1 MMKLLYITPHLS
13 TGGAPQYLLKKIE
26 LLNEKYDIHV
36 IEYNDYGIFRV
47 QKDRIIN
54 LLDNELR
61 TLPHENKSLILEWI
75 NEIDPDIIHFEEM
88 PELFNMDDEIA
99 QKIYTENTRYKIFET
114 SHDSAFDPAH
124 KKFFPDKFLFCSDN
138 QLIKFRCIDVPACV
152 IEYDTP
158 LYQRKNREE
167 GLKFLGLDPDY
178 KHILN
183 VGLWTP
189 RKNQAEILE
198 YAKHFTD
205 EKVYFHFIGNQA
217 GNFEDYWKPLLNE
230 VGGNCVVHGERSD
243 LYNFYSCMD
252 LFLFTSKGHHFD
264 METNPLVLKEAMSWQ
279 LPILMY
285 KLPSYLDKFD
295 NKVTYLSEGDHS
307 FEKNLLKI
315 SLALGIP
322 DRFIR
327 SFTDIEEINDA
338 GEPGSTGYPKTKITL
353 HSYSYFEAIKEKL
366 VCLYDAGT
374 DLLIYRTNVFGP
386 SIWFMPHANAETLDG
401 LTVRIYDVHHNEFEN
416 VTESNNLT
424 HHNLLYE
431 KTYDTIPTDFYKE
444 HRRSVHASNGDQ
456 SAWFTMYE
464 IFVKQVYQDLNIK
477 PNDIVVDIG
486 AHVGMFSMYA
496 NEKGAKQIY
505 AFEPTPSTF
514 KYTSK
519 NLGRLKN
526 VKTFNYAM
534 SGHNG
539 HIQFI
544 IVGPST
550 VCSSY
555 TNVNNN
561 EYNEDTNSKKT
572 IDIPCMDFH
581 TFADNNEVDRIDVM
595 KIDCEGG
602 ENDIF
607 PTISDDYLKYRI
619 RKLYMEVH
627 NFLPEKEDNI
637 NFCLGMVNRLK
648 NLGYEVTT
656 KDIMM
661 QGELGEMYAERMPKI
676 KIVHMLVDVNGQ
688 REIESIKHLTKFA
701 EETGWDYEQMVND
714 AYTELPP
721 KDTCSRP
728 DAVQMEPGEYKLA
741 PAHYG
746 NFLAHRTAIE
756 THLTDDYDAVLFCEC
771 DAIFIKPLHDVH
783 REIMDRFDDLME
795 NNLNYMSFGKR
806 IPDWHY
812 DEHKHF
818 GVTDRMSEAHCY
830 LIPTER
836 RNYFVEKFKNS
847 GWDTYDLWLNN
858 TVFPDKLSGITKEPF
873 SIQCSGESYLD
884 KSHKDGTTLL
894 KDGDITYEL

>member
-1 MMKLLYITPHLS
+1 MQKLLYVTPHLS

-26 LLNEKYDIHV
+26 LLKDQYDIHV
-36 IEYNDYGIFRV
+36 IEYNDYGIYRV
-47 QKDRIIN
+47 QKDKIIDI
-54 LLDNELR
+54 LGDKHQ
-61 TLPHENKSLILEWI
+61 TLPSDDKALIIDWI
-75 NEIDPDIIHFEEM
+75 KDIDPDIIHFEEM
-88 PELFNMDDEIA
+88 PELFNIDDEIA
-99 QKIYTENTRYKIFET
+99 QKIYSSNRKYKIFET
-114 SHDSAFDPAH
+114 SHDSAFDPQL
-124 KKFFPDKFLFCSDN
+124 KRYFPDKFLFCSDN

-158 LYQRKNREE
+158 IYQRKNREE
-167 GLKFLGLDPDY
+167 GLKYLGLDPEY
-178 KHILN
+178 LHVLN

-189 RKNQAEILE
+189 RKNQGEILE
-198 YAKHFTD
+198 YAKHFAND
-205 EKVYFHFIGNQA
+205 KVLFHFIGNQA
-217 GNFEDYWKPLLNE
+217 PNFKDYWDPLMSE
-230 VGGNCVVHGERSD
+230 VGGNCIVHGERSD
-243 LYNFYSCMD
+243 VYNFYSCMD
-252 LFLFTSKGHHFD
+252 LFLFPSKGGPFD
-264 METNPLVLKEAMSWQ
+264 VETNPLVLKEAMSWQ
-279 LPILMY
+279 MPILMY
-285 KLPSYLDKFD
+285 NTPSYLDKYD
-295 NKVTYLSEGDHS
+295 DKVTYLSEGDHS

-315 SLALGIP
+315 SLALGMP
-322 DRFIR
+322 DKFIK
-327 SFTDIEEINDA
+327 SWTESE
-338 GEPGSTGYPKTKITL
+338 GSNVKITL
-353 HSYSYFEAIKEKL
+353 HSYSYFDALKEKM
-366 VCLYDAGT
+366 VCLYDAGS

-386 SIWFMPHANAETLDG
+386 SVWFMPHANPESLDG
-401 LTVRIYDVHHNEFEN
+401 LTVRIYDLHHTEYEN
-416 VTESNNLT
+416 LTESNSLN

-431 KTYDTIPTDFYKE
+431 KNYDTIPTDHYKQ
-444 HRRSVHASNGDQ
+444 HRRPVHASNDDT

-464 IFVKQVYQDLNIK
+464 VFVKEVYQDLKIR
-477 PNDIVVDIG
+477 PNDIVLDVG
-486 AHVGMFSMYA
+486 AHVGMFSLYA
-496 NEKGAKQIY
+496 QEKGAKQVY
-505 AFEPTPSTF
+505 TFEPTPSTF

-519 NLGRLKN
+519 NLGKYKN
-526 VKTFNYAM
+526 IKTFNCAM
-534 SGHNG
+534 SGHDG
-539 HIQFI
+539 TIPFI
-544 IVGPST
+544 LVGPST

-555 TNVNNN
+555 ENINNN
-561 EYNEDTNSKKT
+561 PAITGYVDNDTRKT
-572 IDIPCMDFH
+572 VDIPCITFH
-581 TFADNNEVDRIDVM
+581 TFTDNNEVDRIDVM

-637 NFCLGMVNRLK
+637 NFCIGMVNRLK
-648 NLGYEVTT
+648 SLGYEVTT
-656 KDIMM
+656 KDGMM
-661 QGELGEMYAERMPKI
+661 EGELGEMYAERMPKI
-676 KIVHMLVDVNGQ
+676 KIVHMLVDTEGE
-688 REIESIKHLTKFA
+688 REKESIKYLTKFA
-701 EETGWDYEQMVND
+701 EETGWNYEQMING

-721 KDTCSRP
+721 KDTCARP

-746 NFLAHRTAIE
+746 NFLAHKTAIE

-836 RNYFVEKFKNS
+836 REYFVDKFKNS

>member
-1 MMKLLYITPHLS
+1 MQKLLYVTPHLS
-13 TGGAPQYLLKKIE
+13 TGGAPQYLLKKIQ
-26 LLNEKYDIHV
+26 LLKDEYDIHV

-47 QKDRIIN
+47 QKDRIID

-61 TLPHENKSLILEWI
+61 TLPHENKSLILDWI

-88 PELFNMDDEIA
+88 PELFNIDDEIT
-99 QKIYTENTRYKIFET
+99 QKIYTENRKYKIFET
-114 SHDSAFDPAH
+114 SHDSAFDPTH

-189 RKNQAEILE
+189 RKNQAEIIE
-198 YAKHFTD
+198 YAKHFID
-205 EKVYFHFIGNQA
+205 DKVYFHFIGNQA
-217 GNFEDYWKPLLNE
+217 GNFEDYWRPLLNE
-230 VGGNCVVHGERSD
+230 VGVNCVVHGERSD

-279 LPILMY
+279 LPIMMY

-295 NKVTYLSEGDHS
+295 GKVTYLTEGDHS

-315 SLALGIP
+315 SLALDMP
-322 DRFIR
+322 DKFIK
-327 SFTDIEEINDA
+327 SWNNIETVDA
-338 GEPGSTGYPKTKITL
+338 GNPEYPTTKITL
-353 HSYSYFEAIKEKL
+353 HSYSYFESLKGKL
-366 VCLYDAGT
+366 ICLYDAET

-401 LTVRIYDVHHNEFEN
+401 LTVRIYDVEHTKYEN
-416 VTESNNLT
+416 LIEKNSLT
-424 HHNLLYE
+424 QHNLLYE
-431 KTYDTIPTDFYKE
+431 KKYDTIPTDHYKKQ
-444 HRRSVHASNGDQ
+444 RRSVHVSNDDT

-464 IFVKQVYQDLNIK
+464 VFVKDVYQDLKIK
-477 PNDIVVDIG
+477 PNDIVLDVG
-486 AHVGMFSMYA
+486 AHVGMFSLYA
-496 NEKGAKQIY
+496 QEKGAKQIY

-519 NLGRLKN
+519 NLGKFKN

-539 HIQFI
+539 HIPFI
-544 IVGPST
+544 IVGAST

-555 TNVNNN
+555 ENINNKQEVTGLVDN
-561 EYNEDTNSKKT
+561 DTKKT
-572 IDIPCMDFH
+572 IQIPCMNFH

-648 NLGYEVTT
+648 SLGYEVTT
-656 KDIMM
+656 KDGMM
-661 QGELGEMYAERMPKI
+661 EGELGEMFAERMPKI

-688 REIESIKHLTKFA
+688 REKESIKHLTKFA
-701 EETGWDYEQMVND
+701 EETGWEYEQMIND

-721 KDTCSRP
+721 IDTCARP
-728 DAVQMEPGEYKLA
+728 DAVQMVPGEYKLA

-756 THLTDDYDAVLFCEC
+756 THLTDEYDAVLFCEC
-771 DAIFIKPLHDVH
+771 DAIFIKPLHDVR
-783 REIMDRFDDLME
+783 REVMDRFDDLME

-812 DEHKHF
+812 DEYKHF

-830 LIPTER
+830 LIPTEK
-836 RNYFVEKFKNS
+836 RNYFVDKFENS

-858 TVFPDKLSGITKEPF
+858 IVFPDKLSGITKEPF